1 MSQATELAT
10 DKMIAEKDGA
20 IGWMVFNNPQRRN
33 AVSHE
38 MRLAIIAILDDF
50 ARDNAI
56 RVIVMKG
63 AGDKAFVSG
72 ADISQF
78 EATRAT
84 AEDRKHHGVLSQ
96 QVQDRYA
103 SLEKPLIAM
112 IHGFCLGG
120 GLRTALN
127 ADIRIAADD
136 AVFGVPAGRLGIAYD
151 FDSVR
156 KLVEAVGQSRAK
168 EILFT
173 AKRYTAEEALRMG
186 LVNQVVPRSELED
199 TAREVAL
206 TIAQNAPLSTRA
218 AKATVAEVIKDP
230 QDRNMARSLELIEA
244 CFTSEDYVEGRR
256 AFMEKRKPTFSG
268 R

>member
-1 MSQATELAT
+1 MIKLST
-10 DKMIAEKDGA
+10 DRMIAEKDGP
-20 IGWMVFNNPQRRN
+20 IGWMIFNNPERRN

-38 MRLAIIAILDDF
+38 MRLAIMEILDDF
-50 ARDNAI
+50 SHDDSV
-56 RVIVMKG
+56 RVVVMKG

-78 EATRAT
+78 EKTRAT
-84 AEDRKHHGVLSQ
+84 PKDRKHYGAISQ

-103 SLEKPLIAM
+103 ALEKPLIAM
-112 IHGFCLGG
+112 IHGYCLGG

-127 ADIRIAADD
+127 ADIRIASDD
-136 AVFGVPAGRLGIAYD
+136 AEFGVPAGRLGIAYD

-168 EILFT
+168 AILLT
-173 AKRYTAEEALRMG
+173 ARRYSAEEALQMG
-186 LVNQVVPRSELED
+186 LVNQVVPRAELEH
-199 TAREVAL
+199 AVRGVAL
-206 TIAQNAPLSTRA
+206 TIADNAPLSIRA
-218 AKATVAEVIKDP
+218 SKATVAQVVKDA
-230 QDRNMARSLELIEA
+230 QDRDMARCVAMIEA

-256 AFMEKRKPTFSG
+256 AFMEKRKPVFKG

>member
-1 MSQATELAT
+1 MIKLST
-10 DKMIAEKDGA
+10 DKMIAEKDGP
-20 IGWMVFNNPQRRN
+20 IGWMIFNNPERRN

-38 MRLAIIAILDDF
+38 MRLAIMEILDDF
-50 ARDNAI
+50 SHDDSV
-56 RVIVMKG
+56 RVVVMKG

-78 EATRAT
+78 EKTRAT
-84 AEDRKHHGVLSQ
+84 SADRKHYGAISQ

-103 SLEKPLIAM
+103 ALEKPLIAM
-112 IHGFCLGG
+112 IHGYCLGG

-127 ADIRIAADD
+127 ADIRIASDD
-136 AVFGVPAGRLGIAYD
+136 AQFGVPAGRLGIAYD

-168 EILFT
+168 AILLT
-173 AKRYTAEEALRMG
+173 AQRYSAEEALGMG
-186 LVNQVVPRSELED
+186 LVNQVVPRAELEN
-199 TAREVAL
+199 TVRGIAL
-206 TIAQNAPLSTRA
+206 TIADNAPLSARA
-218 AKATVAEVIKDP
+218 AKATVAQVVKDP
-230 QDRNMARSLELIEA
+230 QDRNMARCVAMIEA

-256 AFMEKRKPTFSG
+256 AFMEKRKPVFRG